1 MDGIHDVG
9 GKQGYGAIDADEI
22 DLYTIGRAFH
32 HDWEAREW
40 GISRCAR
47 TPAITIDWWR
57 HCRELI
63 LPVDY
68 LQRPYFDSWAQ
79 TDFATYIDGGFFTLD
94 EVCSG
99 HSQTKLNQ
107 ADQSSPQAL
116 SKAELLTTEKKK
128 AMQFDAEIDAQP
140 LFDIGD
146 QVTTNKHGHSGH
158 TRLPQY
164 ARNSRGRI
172 HALHGAHVFP
182 DLSAQGEETHQH
194 LYTVV
199 FDSVEL
205 WPDAKNNGDKVYL
218 DLWESYFSAGAV
230 TDV

>member
-9 GKQGYGAIDADEI
+9 GKQGYGAIDVDET
-22 DLYTIGRAFH
+22 DLYEIGEAFH
-32 HDWEAREW
+32 HHWEAREW

-68 LQRPYFDSWAQ
+68 LERPYFDSWAQ

-99 HSQTKLNQ
+99 HSNLDNNQ
-107 ADQSSPQAL
+107 LDEAPPKPM
-116 SKAELLTTEKKK
+116 SKADAVMADRQNTCR
-128 AMQFDAEIDAQP
+128 FDADINEQP
-140 LFDIGD
+140 LFAIGD
-146 QVTTNKHGHSGH
+146 VVITNKHGHSGH

-164 ARNSRGRI
+164 ARNCIAKI
-172 HALHGAHVFP
+172 HALNGAHVFP
-182 DLSAQGEETHQH
+182 DLSAQGKETHQH
-194 LYTVV
+194 LYSVV
-199 FDSVEL
+199 FETGNL
-205 WPDAKNNGDKVYL
+205 WPDSKNKHDKVYL
-218 DLWESYFSAGAV
+218 DLWESYLTTHLLV
-230 TDV
+230 I